1 MEYKKVIDLLGGT
14 VDITNLPK
22 YTTVK
27 WIEVYGESVGT
38 YNPNKNFRFKAPE
51 LRNYLCNWSDA
62 YLIVTGKI
70 SVTIPNDNAYDKKLA
85 PKNNVPFI
93 TCVTRINN
101 VLIDHWQDLDLIMP
115 MYNLTS
121 YSKNYQKTSGSLWN
135 YYRDEPSSGVEN
147 NINYSVEGSKSFDYK
162 TDLVRKLEGKNRELE
177 NIKITVPIK
186 YLSKF
191 FRSLEIPLINCEIYL
206 DLK

>member
-1 MEYKKVIDLLGGT
+1 
-14 VDITNLPK
+14 
-22 YTTVK
+22 
-27 WIEVYGESVGT
+27 
-38 YNPNKNFRFKAPE
+38 
-51 LRNYLCNWSDA
+51 
-62 YLIVTGKI
+62 
-70 SVTIPNDNAYDKKLA
+70 
-85 PKNNVPFI
+85 
-93 TCVTRINN
+93 
-101 VLIDHWQDLDLIMP
+101 

-147 NINYSVEGSKSFDYK
+147 NINYSVEGSKSFDYE

-186 YLSKF
+186 YLNKF

-206 DLK
+206 YLKWSKNCVLTSQAYREADPDADPAVVEINNPTAAELNITDCQLYVPKVTLPTLYENILYRMLEEGLTIDVY